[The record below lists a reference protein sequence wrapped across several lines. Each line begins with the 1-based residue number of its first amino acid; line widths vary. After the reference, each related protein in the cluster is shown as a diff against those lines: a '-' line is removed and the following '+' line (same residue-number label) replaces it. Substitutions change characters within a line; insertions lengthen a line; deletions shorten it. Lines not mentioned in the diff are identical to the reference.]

1 LMCDFLHVKRG
12 NGMEFHFTQEE
23 DQFRSEIRQF
33 LANNLPPDWDGTS
46 IDEEDAA
53 AITRSFTRKLAA
65 RGWLA
70 MAWPKEYGGQAAGHI
85 RQLIYNEEMAYHLAP
100 GAFNMGVAWVGPA
113 IMLYGTDEQKQRYLP
128 RIARGEDIWCT
139 LYSEPAA
146 GSDLAALQTRAVLEG
161 DEFVINGHK
170 IWTSGAHIADWGW
183 LAARTDLDAPKHKG
197 ISTFVVNMKTPG
209 ITVRP
214 LINMAGEHGFNEV
227 FFDDVRIPKENLV
240 GELNRGWYHIAV
252 ALDFERSGI
261 QSYAIARRTLQDLAS
276 LVRNHRSTLLNLPT
290 ARLGLAERVIE
301 LNVGTLLAYRVAWMQ
316 SHGKVP
322 NYEASMS
329 KLLGSELTQRIAQTG
344 MVIIGMCGQLMP
356 GSLRAPLSGR
366 YALAYLRAVSSTI
379 AAGTSEIQR
388 NIIAT
393 RGLGLPRG

>member
-1 LMCDFLHVKRG
+1 
-12 NGMEFHFTQEE
+12 MEFHFTQEE

-33 LANNLPPDWDGTS
+33 LANSLPPDWDGTS

-197 ISTFVVNMKTPG
+197 ISTFVVNMKTPC

-214 LINMAGEHGFNEV
+214 LINMAGEHDFNEV

-290 ARLGLAERVIE
+290 ALLGLAERVIE

-329 KLLGSELTQRIAQTG
+329 KLFGSELTQRIAQTG

>member
-1 LMCDFLHVKRG
+1 
-12 NGMEFHFTQEE
+12 MEFHFTQEE

-329 KLLGSELTQRIAQTG
+329 KLFGSELTQRIAQTG